1 MLDIEALVSSED
13 QKTLTQ
19 LTRNNIK
26 NNYNQNN

>member
-1 MLDIEALVSSED
+1 MLDIEASVSSED

-26 NNYNQNN
+26 NNYN

>member
-1 MLDIEALVSSED
+1 MLDIEASVSSED

-26 NNYNQNN
+26 NNYKQNN

>member
-1 MLDIEALVSSED
+1 MLDIEASVSSED

>member
-19 LTRNNIK
+19 LTRNNIT

>member
-19 LTRNNIK
+19 LTRNNIT
-26 NNYNQNN
+26 NNYN